1 MAKNKEDILKQKEVL
16 ASESLQVAN
25 DALGYIQDQ
34 LPECSMRDLIAVFNS
49 AVKTHRDIVSDIVA
63 LTSTDESKSEQDLA
77 KEYDGKVGELLKKL
91 QGGE

>member
-16 ASESLQVAN
+16 ATESLQVAN

-34 LPECSMRDLIAVFNS
+34 LPECSMRDLITVFNS

-63 LTSTDESKSEQDLA
+63 LTSTDESQSEASLA

-91 QGGE
+91 KGND

>member
-16 ASESLQVAN
+16 ATESLQVAN

-63 LTSTDESKSEQDLA
+63 LTATDESKSEQELA

>member
-63 LTSTDESKSEQDLA
+63 LTATDESQSEAQLA

>member
-49 AVKTHRDIVSDIVA
+49 AVKTHRDFVSDIVA
-63 LTSTDESKSEQDLA
+63 LTSTDESKSEQELA

>member
-63 LTSTDESKSEQDLA
+63 LTATDESKSEQELA

>member
-63 LTSTDESKSEQDLA
+63 LTSSDESKSEQELA

>member
-16 ASESLQVAN
+16 ATESLQVAN

-63 LTSTDESKSEQDLA
+63 LTSTNDSKSEQELA

>member
-63 LTSTDESKSEQDLA
+63 LTSTDESKSEQELA
-77 KEYDGKVGELLKKL
+77 REYDGKVGELLKKL

>member
-63 LTSTDESKSEQDLA
+63 LTSTNDSKSEQELA

>member
-16 ASESLQVAN
+16 ATESLQVAN

-63 LTSTDESKSEQDLA
+63 LTATDESKSEAQLA
-77 KEYDGKVGELLKKL
+77 KEYDGKVDELLRKFS
-91 QGGE
+91 G

>member
-63 LTSTDESKSEQDLA
+63 LTTTDESKSEQELA

>member
-16 ASESLQVAN
+16 ATESLQVAN

-63 LTSTDESKSEQDLA
+63 LTATDESKSETQLA
-77 KEYDGKVGELLKKL
+77 KEYDGKVDELLRKFS
-91 QGGE
+91 G

>member
-63 LTSTDESKSEQDLA
+63 LTATDESKSEQELA
-77 KEYDGKVGELLKKL
+77 REYDTKVDELLKKFKAN
-91 QGGE
+91 

>member
-63 LTSTDESKSEQDLA
+63 LTSTDESKSEQELA

>member
-16 ASESLQVAN
+16 ATESLQVAN

-63 LTSTDESKSEQDLA
+63 LTATDESKSEQDLA

>member
-16 ASESLQVAN
+16 ATESLQVAN

-63 LTSTDESKSEQDLA
+63 LTSTDESKSEQELA
-77 KEYDGKVGELLKKL
+77 REYDGKVGELLKKL